1 MEAVMLKRSSPCPKR
16 RNPRKHFTNLY
27 NSSDSN
33 LLITPH
39 SSHFSGSYS
48 DLHRRDFVF
57 NPSHPIPT
65 NYHGK
70 PNRVIKD
77 DRITTK
83 RIKTSGRKVEGVPST
98 ATKCLVITSTDW
110 LGPDPSELPKE
121 IPGVFKLA
129 PSSTCIGDGLEKFS
143 GSVCSHSP
151 EPGSLPL
158 PKFSMAQKISCNAE
172 VGGIDIGATNRLRCL
187 LGI

>member
-1 MEAVMLKRSSPCPKR
+1 MLKRSSPCPKR

-39 SSHFSGSYS
+39 SSHFSGSCS

-70 PNRVIKD
+70 LNRVIKD

-129 PSSTCIGDGLEKFS
+129 PSSTCIDDDGLEKFS

-151 EPGSLPL
+151 EPSSLPL